1 MIKINL
7 IEKKKTFTAPVVLG
21 VDFSNLP
28 VKLIILAILGTQI
41 PLSIFEGY
49 LEGVSSEAVVTTTNL
64 RKKQK
69 ALKREIKKNKKISE
83 KLNGF
88 NEKIVALKKRG
99 EQVDLIIKTR
109 TNPRHLLE
117 KIARLT
123 PEKLWLNKLTISETK
138 TIQIEGGADTYRS
151 IGTLIKGLNE
161 TAFFNK
167 GLQLKDSKTVSED
180 VGRYKYRTES
190 FVIEGK
196 INAFN
201 PFIEEEG

>member
-7 IEKKKTFTAPVVLG
+7 VEKKKTFIAPVVLG
-21 VDFSNLP
+21 FDFSNFP
-28 VKLIILAILGTQI
+28 IKLVILALLATQI
-41 PLSIFEGY
+41 PLNFFESY
-49 LEGVSSEAVVTTTNL
+49 LVGVGVEAQVATESL
-64 RKKQK
+64 RKEQKELKKQ
-69 ALKREIKKNKKISE
+69 IKKNKKISE
-83 KLNGF
+83 RLSTFNVKL
-88 NEKIVALKKRG
+88 ETLKKRG

-117 KIARLT
+117 KIARLA
-123 PEKLWLNKLTISETK
+123 PEKLWLNKLTISENRM
-138 TIQIEGGADTYRS
+138 IQIEGAADTYRS

-167 GLQLKDSKTVSED
+167 GLQLKDSKTVTEE

-201 PFIEEEG
+201 PFIEGEG